1 MQRFE
6 DDNVLAQRIIAGDTE
21 AFRTFFKKYHRPLLG
36 FVITLAH
43 DLDQAEDIVQ
53 MSFISLWKRRKNLQP
68 LGFKQ
73 LLFTTAKNLYI
84 DQYRGTVSRA
94 KLYAELT
101 YGALGEVDGD
111 DVHLQRQVAKLRKL
125 IETLPERC
133 REILRMTKL
142 EGLSQQETADY
153 LGISVRTVEA
163 QIRVAYQKIRE
174 GFDKDDPMV
183 LFLLVRALREIEA
196 AQTSLD

>member
-1 MQRFE
+1 MQRSE
-6 DDNVLAQRIIAGDTE
+6 DDNILAQGIIAGDTK
-21 AFRTFFKKYHRPLLG
+21 AFRAFFKKYHRPLLG
-36 FVITLAH
+36 FVINLAH
-43 DLDQAEDIVQ
+43 DRDQAEDIVQ
-53 MSFISLWKRRKNLQP
+53 LSFITLWRRRKTLQP

-84 DQYRGTVSRA
+84 DHYRSSVSRA
-94 KLYAELT
+94 NLYAELT
-101 YGALGEVDGD
+101 HGALGEADGD
-111 DVHLQRQVAKLRKL
+111 DAHLQRQVAKLRKL
-125 IETLPERC
+125 IEALPERC

-174 GFDKDDPMV
+174 GFDKDDPTI
-183 LFLLVRALREIEA
+183 LFLLVRALRRLESQSTLPA
-196 AQTSLD
+196 